1 MILLFLVRGQQDDE
15 GIQIIEID
23 DSPKHNGRS
32 MENGEFKTRLPISDS
47 TLRKRNLEIS
57 VCGTDDSSDESYS
70 RGLPEKRICLN

>member
-1 MILLFLVRGQQDDE
+1 MFLVVREQHDDE

-23 DSPKHNGRS
+23 DSPKHNGRNS

-47 TLRKRNLEIS
+47 ALRKRNLEIS
-57 VCGTDDSSDESYS
+57 VCGTDDSSDESFS